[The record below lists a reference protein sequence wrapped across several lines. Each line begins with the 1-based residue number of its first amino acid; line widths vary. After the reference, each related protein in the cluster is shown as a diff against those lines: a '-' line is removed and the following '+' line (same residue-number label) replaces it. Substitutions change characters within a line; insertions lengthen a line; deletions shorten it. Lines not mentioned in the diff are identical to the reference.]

1 MLLMLTISASA
12 KTIPT
17 TSMTCRLVAKMIF
30 ATTHL
35 RFE

>member
-1 MLLMLTISASA
+1 MLLMLTTSAKT

-17 TSMTCRLVAKMIF
+17 TAMTRRLVAKMIF